1 MDLLTLGEIGDTK
14 PGVGTLGIY
23 GIALITMDIP
33 SMVDMFMFPIN
44 ASTKAV
50 DSIGQ
55 IAVNIEMREVP
66 FALRVIS

>member
-1 MDLLTLGEIGDTK
+1 VDLLTLGEIGDTK

-23 GIALITMDIP
+23 GIILITMDIQ

-50 DSIGQ
+50 DSI
-55 IAVNIEMREVP
+55 E
-66 FALRVIS
+66 